1 MQGLLKFFEGVDTVN
16 RKFADLADYMVLV
29 GVLISALNACV
40 RYIHSEWSTNAML
53 EIQWFSFIILV
64 LGGSAYVLRVNEH
77 VRVDIIYSGLSNRNK
92 IWVDTLGLI
101 FFLLPATILLTW
113 LCARFAY
120 FSVKDMEGSMNS
132 GGLPVWPIKLFF
144 PLGFFMLTLQGF
156 SELVKRIAALRGI
169 LELDAHYEKP
179 LQ

>member
-1 MQGLLKFFEGVDTVN
+1 MQKLLNFFEGVDTVN
-16 RKFADLADYMVLV
+16 RKFANLADYMVLI
-29 GVLISALNACV
+29 GVLISAGNAAM
-40 RYIHSEWSTNAML
+40 RYLFSISSNAYL
-53 EIQWFSFIILV
+53 EIQWFTFVILV
-64 LGGSAYVLRVNEH
+64 LGGSAYVLRINEH
-77 VRVDIIYSGLSNRNK
+77 VRVDIIYSGLSNRKK

-120 FSVKDMEGSMNS
+120 FSVKDLEGSMNS

-156 SELVKRIAALRGI
+156 SELVKRIAALSGM
-169 LELDAHYEKP
+169 LELNAHYEKP